1 MPRRPLTPAQIQ
13 KREQN
18 AFSRK
23 IQSAFKNAGFEYLS
37 TSDIERQFGSK
48 TGELDGVFLYE
59 NVLVICEETIS
70 ASGHIKAHAVNKS
83 VLCKEIAENRTE
95 LLDWLKADFS
105 EKFAHFDTYTEPR
118 YKIFFVYITKNKF
131 NPSDADRELLKPM
144 VVLENSDLNYFHK
157 LSQNIKLSAKNEFF
171 RFLGLTR
178 SDIGTITSG
187 DSQDKI
193 KTTIICPPETTGHTN
208 GVRIVSFMMS
218 AENLINNSYVL
229 RKDNWENSIA
239 LYQRLIE
246 KGRIQSIRKHL
257 ATKQTAF
264 YNNIIVSLPPGITF
278 MNSAGEIVNL
288 ADIQD
293 FSERHV
299 MQIPNEL
306 NSICVID
313 GQHRIFAHYEGID
326 NLESTISPLRK
337 KFHLLVTGLIFPD
350 DWTDYQRIKYEGE
363 IFLDINSNARPVPP
377 DVLLFIETLKDPF
390 SDLGIARQVLER
402 LNQRT
407 VFKNLFQMSLMEEST
422 IKIASIIKFA
432 LRNLVDAS
440 DETKEDTL
448 YHYWRQESDS
458 QTLTGSQDL
467 DLLGRYVDFCVNALD
482 IYFSALK
489 SVRSS
494 DWNNPDSK
502 ILSTTSINGF
512 IMALRRSLKF
522 DGIAD
527 NAHYRVQIEKLNIDF
542 AKAAFP
548 YASSQYNKFSKQ
560 ILSECFAIEE
570 DADGNWSKSTT

>member
-193 KTTIICPPETTGHTN
+193 KTYLTQLKE
-208 GVRIVSFMMS
+208 
-218 AENLINNSYVL
+218 
-229 RKDNWENSIA
+229 
-239 LYQRLIE
+239 IE
-246 KGRIQSIRKHL
+246 
-257 ATKQTAF
+257 
-264 YNNIIVSLPPGITF
+264 
-278 MNSAGEIVNL
+278 
-288 ADIQD
+288 
-293 FSERHV
+293 
-299 MQIPNEL
+299 
-306 NSICVID
+306 
-313 GQHRIFAHYEGID
+313 
-326 NLESTISPLRK
+326 
-337 KFHLLVTGLIFPD
+337 
-350 DWTDYQRIKYEGE
+350 
-363 IFLDINSNARPVPP
+363 
-377 DVLLFIETLKDPF
+377 
-390 SDLGIARQVLER
+390 QV
-402 LNQRT
+402 
-407 VFKNLFQMSLMEEST
+407 V
-422 IKIASIIKFA
+422 
-432 LRNLVDAS
+432 
-440 DETKEDTL
+440 
-448 YHYWRQESDS
+448 
-458 QTLTGSQDL
+458 G
-467 DLLGRYVDFCVNALD
+467 
-482 IYFSALK
+482 
-489 SVRSS
+489 
-494 DWNNPDSK
+494 
-502 ILSTTSINGF
+502 
-512 IMALRRSLKF
+512 
-522 DGIAD
+522 
-527 NAHYRVQIEKLNIDF
+527 
-542 AKAAFP
+542 
-548 YASSQYNKFSKQ
+548 
-560 ILSECFAIEE
+560 
-570 DADGNWSKSTT
+570 

>member
-1 MPRRPLTPAQIQ
+1 MPRRPLTTAQIQ

-37 TSDIERQFGSK
+37 TGDIERQFGSK
-48 TGELDGVFLYE
+48 TGELDGIFLYE
-59 NVLVICEETIS
+59 NVLVVCEETIS
-70 ASGHIKAHAVNKS
+70 ASGNIKAHAINKS
-83 VLCKEIAENRTE
+83 VLCKEIAENRIE
-95 LLDWLKADFS
+95 LLNWLKADFS
-105 EKFAHFDTYTEPR
+105 EKFARFDTYTEPR

-131 NPSDADRELLKPM
+131 NPSEADRELLKPM
-144 VVLENSDLNYFHK
+144 TVLENSDLNYFHK

-264 YNNIIVSLPPGITF
+264 YNNIIVSLPPGIIFT
-278 MNSAGEIVNL
+278 NSAGEIVNL

-326 NLESTISPLRK
+326 NLERTISSLRK

-390 SDLGIARQVLER
+390 SDLGIARQVLEK

-440 DETKEDTL
+440 GETKEDTL
-448 YHYWRQESDS
+448 YYHWRQGGDS
-458 QTLTGSQDL
+458 QTLAGSQDL
-467 DLLGRYVDFCVNALD
+467 DLLDRYVDFCVNALD
-482 IYFSALK
+482 IYFSAIK
-489 SVRSS
+489 SIRSS
-494 DWNNPDSK
+494 DWNDPDSK

-527 NAHYRVQIEKLNIDF
+527 NAHYRAQIEKLNIDF
-542 AKAAFP
+542 AKSAFP
-548 YASSQYNKFSKQ
+548 YTSSQYNKFSKQ
-560 ILSECFAIEE
+560 ILSECFEIEE
-570 DADGNWSKSTT
+570 DSDGNWSKNTA